1 MRAREFVSTKITE
14 TADVKISRRLQ
25 AGTRGLNVFSKK
37 IDTYDRLYDLNRL
50 MMAVASSDGVN
61 PIKMDAESWVGK
73 HNTTHP
79 YTKEEQDMLILAYKA
94 AGLEYKDLNKGDLDS
109 EELPDTNTQSIVK
122 PFKGYQRK

>member
-1 MRAREFVSTKITE
+1 MRAREFVSAKITE
-14 TADVKISRRLQ
+14 TVDVKISRRLQ
-25 AGTRGLNVFSKK
+25 SGTRGLNVFSKK

-79 YTKEEQDMLILAYKA
+79 YTPEEQSMLKLAYKA
-94 AGLEYKDLNKGDLDS
+94 AGLEYKDLNKGDMDS
-109 EELPDTNTQSIVK
+109 EEMAEVNTVSPVK
-122 PFKGYQRK
+122 GFRGYPR

>member
-1 MRAREFVSTKITE
+1 MRANEFVVESKMGKVS
-14 TADVKISRRLQ
+14 AQQQQSSV
-25 AGTRGLNVFSKK
+25 GMNVFSKK
-37 IDTYDRLYDLNRL
+37 IDAYDRLYDLNRL
-50 MMAVASSDGVN
+50 MMAVASSDGIN

-109 EELPDTNTQSIVK
+109 EELPDTNTQSIIK
-122 PFKGYQRK
+122 PFKGYKRK

>member
-1 MRAREFVSTKITE
+1 MRAREFVSAKITE
-14 TADVKISRRLQ
+14 TVDVKISRRLQ
-25 AGTRGLNVFSKK
+25 SGTRGLNVFSKK

-79 YTKEEQDMLILAYKA
+79 YTPEEQDMLKLAYKA
-94 AGLEYKDLNKGDLDS
+94 AGLQYKDLNNGDMDS
-109 EELPDTNTQSIVK
+109 EEMAEVNTVSPVK
-122 PFKGYQRK
+122 GFKGYPR